1 MEKNEKK
8 NNHKKIKM
16 KKMETSKKL
25 AKNIKVF
32 FSIK

>member
-1 MEKNEKK
+1 MEKNEK